1 MISRSLAFLAL
12 FCLLFVVHPARAQV
26 DEAVQAED
34 VAIAFFKTGDTT
46 PDFDKW
52 ARNSKEYKVAAPAMA
67 REIFFNEK
75 QRLIGKWRA
84 FDPADGVINV
94 SGRVRVE
101 VTVEVNKEGYEQ
113 HWMYLTFEN
122 HDVAYFPYK
131 YLDYDIAVIPQQIET
146 LLIQPLTKDQYELI
160 RADMRGMPKGWA
172 YLQLQL
178 RPVKSYI
185 HQPYE
190 IDGKQQ
196 WALLCDVA
204 TMSLVSQRSRSSM
217 WNYGADWYVSPV
229 TDQLR
234 DLYQNPGEGGAPAE
248 AAPQ

>member
-12 FCLLFVVHPARAQV
+12 LCLLCGARPAFAQV

-34 VAIAFFKTGDTT
+34 VAIAFFKTGETA

-75 QRLIGKWRA
+75 QRLISKWRA
-84 FDPADGVINV
+84 FDPSDNMITVG
-94 SGRVRVE
+94 GRIRVE
-101 VTVEVNKEGYEQ
+101 VTVEVNKEGFEQ

-122 HDVAYFPYK
+122 HDVAYFPFK
-131 YLDYDIAVIPQQIET
+131 YLDYNIAVIPQQIET
-146 LLIQPLTKDQYELI
+146 LLIQPLTKDQYELL

-172 YLQLQL
+172 YLELQL

-190 IDGKQQ
+190 IDGKEQ

-204 TMSLVSQRSRSSM
+204 TMSLVSQRTHSSM

-234 DLYQNPGEGGAPAE
+234 DLYQNSGEGTPAE
-248 AAPQ
+248 QAPQ